1 MKNLRVAKKMI
12 AMYIN
17 VGIGSLTLFIIGLHL
32 MKKMNALTN
41 GAGDE
46 SLATFTT
53 VFIVLLVVCS
63 ILNFFIGRK
72 IANQVAVPATILGE
86 AMGKAVV
93 GDMDSDVSYRSKDE
107 MGILTEK
114 FRLMMDSIHEQVQI
128 LEIISNGDYT
138 VTIPVR
144 SENDVM
150 NKAITA
156 LLVNNNAMLKEINT
170 TTGQVSSG
178 SAQISSGAQAL
189 SRGATEQATAVE
201 ELSTTIAQVLKQTQ
215 ENSENS
221 SAAMNLVNQA
231 DGEIQDTVKYMAELN
246 SAMAGIESASE
257 RISAI
262 IKVIEDIAFQ
272 TNILALNAAV
282 EAARAGQHGKGFAV
296 VADEVR
302 NLAGKSAEAAK
313 ETTELVQNCVDHVQR
328 GSAMVDKTNQRVAQ
342 VASTAS
348 QAQEKILEINEAS
361 KSQKNAITQINESI
375 EQITHVVQNNSAA
388 AEENAAASEQL
399 SGQSQILGQMVGRFK
414 TKELEF

>member
-1 MKNLRVAKKMI
+1 MKNLSVSKKMI

-17 VGIGSLTLFIIGLHL
+17 VGIGSLILFVVGLYL
-32 MKKMNALTN
+32 MKRINAFTN

-46 SLATFTT
+46 SLSI
-53 VFIVLLVVCS
+53 FIILFVALLLICS
-63 ILNFFIGRK
+63 AINVFIGRK
-72 IANQVAVPATILGE
+72 IANQVAGPATELGE

-93 GDMDSDVSYRSKDE
+93 GDMDSKVTYQSKDE
-107 MGILTEK
+107 MGVLTEK
-114 FRLMMDSIHEQVQI
+114 FRLMMDSIHQQVQI

-144 SENDVM
+144 SEKDVM

-156 LLVNNNAMLKEINT
+156 LLDNNNSMLKEINT
-170 TTGQVSSG
+170 TTNQVSSG
-178 SAQISSGAQAL
+178 SAQISGGAQAL

-201 ELSTTIAQVLKQTQ
+201 ELSATIAQVLKQTH

-221 SAAMNLVNQA
+221 FTAMNLVNQA
-231 DGEIQDTVKYMAELN
+231 DNEIQDTVRYMAELN

-313 ETTELVQNCVDHVQR
+313 ETTELVQNCIDHVQR

-361 KSQKNAITQINESI
+361 QSQKNAIIQVNESI
-375 EQITHVVQNNSAA
+375 EQITQVVQNNSAA